1 MLKKKTI
8 KCECG
13 SVVHINYLEK
23 HKETTLHFRRL
34 ERKTNDVFKRVIGF
48 RKVYF

>member
-1 MLKKKTI
+1 MLKKTI
-8 KCECG
+8 KCPCG

-23 HKETTLHFRRL
+23 HQQTTLHFRRL